1 MSSKKKIVA
10 IAITTVAL
18 SLGSVGIATAENSK
32 SSAKSKVSIG
42 KFFNQTTSV
51 NLRGRSM
58 EAHGQNL
65 AAILAGL
72 VAKGTLTQAQVD
84 AINAAIVA
92 ARSSDQTQGDAAR
105 TAHKT
110 LIATTL
116 GISVATLEARIA
128 AGESLATIAG
138 AKKDALIAALV
149 ADATVKIDA
158 AVTAGK
164 ITAAQAAQLKAN
176 LTVAITA
183 QVNRAGGMW
192 GHDGDMDGRMGGHM
206 GGHMNGGMGNT
217 GVSLTG
223 MTGLSLHR

>member
-1 MSSKKKIVA
+1 MKGRRKNVIKKKIVA
-10 IAITTVAL
+10 VAITTVAL

-116 GISVATLEARIA
+116 GISVATLEARMLLVNHWQQL
-128 AGESLATIAG
+128 LAPRRMRSS
-138 AKKDALIAALV
+138 
-149 ADATVKIDA
+149 
-158 AVTAGK
+158 
-164 ITAAQAAQLKAN
+164 QL
-176 LTVAITA
+176 LL
-183 QVNRAGGMW
+183 QMQP
-192 GHDGDMDGRMGGHM
+192 
-206 GGHMNGGMGNT
+206 
-217 GVSLTG
+217 
-223 MTGLSLHR
+223 